1 MPRLPISRWSSAF
14 RGGSDLRTVLLAA
27 MALATL
33 HADSLIKEGER
44 QRAPEF
50 ALQDASGNTVRMS
63 DFEGKVVLLNFWA
76 TWCIP
81 CKEEIPWFNEYE
93 RAYKDQGLVV
103 VGINRD
109 QKGFEIARA
118 YIEKMKM
125 RYLVLA
131 GDAVTTYKYG
141 DVDSLPLTFLIDR
154 QRRVAAVHYGLV
166 SRKKVDEEIRK
177 LLDSAK

>member
-1 MPRLPISRWSSAF
+1 MRWACIAAIAVF
-14 RGGSDLRTVLLAA
+14 TLR
-27 MALATL
+27 
-33 HADSLIKEGER
+33 ADSLIKETER
-44 QRAPEF
+44 QKAPEF
-50 ALQDASGNTVRMS
+50 ALQDGSGNTVRMS

-81 CKEEIPWFNEYE
+81 CKEEIPWFNEYD
-93 RAYKDQGLVV
+93 RLYKDQGLVV

-109 QKGFEIARA
+109 EKGFEIARA

-141 DVDSLPLTFLIDR
+141 NVDTLPLTFLIDR
-154 QRRVAAVHYGLV
+154 QRRVAAVHYGVV
-166 SRKKVDEEIRK
+166 SRKKMDEEIRK
-177 LLDSAK
+177 LLDASK